1 MNANKK
7 PMDNTVEQAL
17 KAIEEVAAAKQP
29 KEPKAEQPVEQPVT
43 NEQSTAAEQSTDAAL
58 QDQSTPTSVIERLFG
73 APSAKATA
81 GNGMLLLNKTAQ
93 LTSLAK
99 QISEK
104 ILSKVM
110 TEENYEY
117 VQASMNKHSMMDD
130 LIVQHYDL
138 QDVNIDFLKAE
149 KAEELEKMLRSQ
161 QSKRSRAKGKKM
173 DMENYQNMMIG
184 AIAELLL
191 RIALNKPK
199 EAGGRTSS
207 TEASYTEAEI
217 EEFHKDPEKLKKAI
231 RNVQSKKSILK
242 YSSEFE
248 KTGGEQ
254 SMRWLSL
261 LAEEQQLKSIR
272 DKTSTGSV
280 MLQQALEV
288 KAKAEEFIKTSDIS
302 NMSEEDA
309 KKALQQLA
317 ELLASKNQ

>member
-58 QDQSTPTSVIERLFG
+58 QDQSTPASVIERLFG